1 MKTNPVVLCESDFKK
16 LKDFVGSQ
24 PSQAKADEMS
34 LAYELSRAII
44 VKDDSI
50 PNHTVR
56 LNSVVEIENVENNRK
71 TKCRIVMP
79 AEADIAQKKISVIA
93 PMGTALIGFRAGEEV
108 EWAMPAGVKRFRI
121 VNVFNETETAGTA

>member
-1 MKTNPVVLCESDFKK
+1 MKTNPVVLCESDFQK

-34 LAYELSRAII
+34 LAYELSRAIV

-50 PNHTVR
+50 PLHTVR
-56 LNSVVEIENVENNRK
+56 LNSLVEIENVENNRK

-79 AEADIAQKKISVIA
+79 SEADIAQKKISVLA

-121 VNVFNETETAGTA
+121 VNVVNEKEPAGTA